1 MPPQPLPLA
10 PALVSRS
17 DYANALPT
25 PPTVATEW
33 GAFALYVADVPLH
46 LTATFGD
53 HVLGLHI
60 SGRHRLR
67 QEIEGRVIE
76 RLAEPGAVTLIPAK
90 RRVTADASAPLRA
103 ATLFVPHA
111 FLSRV
116 VAEHWEA
123 DPRNLE
129 IARVTAVRDHVIESV
144 MTRLALEA
152 QQGSPS
158 GQLYAESACEFLAHH
173 IIHAYSSLSELPPP
187 RSGGLPALRLK
198 QVLDYVEGN
207 LAQGIALR
215 QLASLAGVSAR
226 HFERAFR
233 QAVGLPPHEY
243 VLQRRIAA
251 AQRLLLNQPK
261 LTVGEIAARVG
272 FSSSSHLAWAFRRET
287 GHSPREFRRHHA
299 R

>member
-1 MPPQPLPLA
+1 MLPA
-10 PALVSRS
+10 
-17 DYANALPT
+17 
-25 PPTVATEW
+25 PPTVSTEW
-33 GAFALYVADVPLH
+33 DPFILYVADVPLH
-46 LTATFGD
+46 LRATFCD

-76 RLAEPGAVTLIPAK
+76 RLSEPGAVTLIPADHT
-90 RRVTADASAPLRA
+90 VTADASAPLRA
-103 ATLFVPHA
+103 ATLLVPHA

-116 VAEHWEA
+116 VAEHWGA
-123 DPRNLE
+123 DARNLE
-129 IARVTAVRDHVIESV
+129 IARHTVVRDNVIESV

-152 QQGSPS
+152 QIGSPS

-173 IIHAYSSLSELPPP
+173 IIHAYSSLSAPPP
-187 RSGGLPALRLK
+187 RCSGGLPAPRLK

-207 LAQGIALR
+207 LAQRIALR
-215 QLASLAGVSAR
+215 QLANLAGVSVR

-243 VLQRRIAA
+243 VLQRRVAEA
-251 AQRLLLNQPK
+251 RRLLLDQSK
-261 LTVGEIAARVG
+261 LTVAEIAARVG
-272 FSSSSHLAWAFRRET
+272 FGSSSHLAWAFRRET